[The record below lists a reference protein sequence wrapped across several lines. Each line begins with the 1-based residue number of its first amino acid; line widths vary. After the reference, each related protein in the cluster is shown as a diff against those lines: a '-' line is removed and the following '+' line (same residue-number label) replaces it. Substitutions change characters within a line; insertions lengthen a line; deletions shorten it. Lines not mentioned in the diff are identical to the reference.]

1 MPSVNRSLRGE
12 AAWQEQATWSNQ
24 SPSSCQSPRL
34 KEMGTKLLSSLFL
47 LTLGS

>member
-1 MPSVNRSLRGE
+1 MPGVNRSLRGE
-12 AAWQEQATWSNQ
+12 AAWQEQATWSN
-24 SPSSCQSPRL
+24 PSSCQSPSL